1 MAELTSQTGV
11 KVTIR
16 RRPRKPV
23 EKPDP
28 TQVKPGTR
36 PAPKRTVVKPSKE
49 PSLPGKPRKT
59 PRAPARK
66 PSRYT
71 GKFSPKKPLPEVV
84 EGKSGD
90 IPTVGPASKPEKS
103 RVSPELLDMLAK
115 LSTWEPKSDAAVLEA
130 ASRLAQAAR
139 EKIDYP
145 KEEPGDVLENAMWAC
160 TKLVGRVLV
169 RDNGVSQEYDYV
181 TGVTRDDPGNAV
193 EISTVH
199 LFHRDRV
206 GEMAVGCR
214 TINVPAGKVIVE
226 DPGVSGRVTRK
237 KPGCPVPGY
246 DVDTGRCPL
255 VPLVRSEIARIAE
268 AFAPI
273 MEEPE

>member
-1 MAELTSQTGV
+1 MEPKEPKK
-11 KVTIR
+11 KVTIKL
-16 RRPRKPV
+16 RKRAV
-23 EKPDP
+23 REKPEP
-28 TQVKPGTR
+28 AQEAKAKPARGKSAVKAKVSR
-36 PAPKRTVVKPSKE
+36 FRPKRKAP
-49 PSLPGKPRKT
+49 LPG
-59 PRAPARK
+59 
-66 PSRYT
+66 
-71 GKFSPKKPLPEVV
+71 VV
-84 EGKSGD
+84 DGMSGD

-130 ASRLAQAAR
+130 ANRLAQAAR

-160 TKLVGRVLV
+160 AKLVGRVLV

-268 AFAPI
+268 AFAPL